1 MPDPKKTLKDTV
13 GAVNAVRK
21 AAEQQAEKE
30 RKEKEK
36 QATPQKG

>member
-13 GAVNAVRK
+13 ASVNAVRK

-30 RKEKEK
+30 RIEKEK
-36 QATPQKG
+36 QVTPQKG